1 MPKTIQKKTVATR
14 TQSKKDNKTVFG
26 FEEGRISA
34 YTIPEEVELTRELFT
49 EYKSS
54 RELWAQKFQ
63 ESVEFRAGAQW
74 TNEEQEVL
82 ESRGQA
88 PIVVNRIHPIVE
100 TAKSLLTYNSPQFRA
115 TAREDSDRSTAKV
128 FSDLFQYIWQT
139 SSGDEELK
147 KIIDDYYVGGM
158 GVMQVYQDPQ
168 ADLGK
173 GEVCVKSI
181 NPLDVFIDP
190 NSKDMYARDAAHI
203 LVCKYMTDEYAQ
215 LVYPEYMEVIQ
226 ESNPEPDNED
236 DYPVTNLAATEG
248 QMFFGDDDTQ
258 MHTKRKYTERYTK
271 VMMPYYNVYEPFSQR
286 EFIFTDEEFY
296 RYLSKSYIKLRKM
309 TGEEVII
316 FEDEAVANLVDI
328 IIETGGVFHYE
339 MPEPQADESGNI
351 VPMPPVR
358 VTGSETESKTGR
370 HIPGSTVVL
379 IPVSLE
385 ELKGLEEIVCNAIQK
400 PCIELIVSVGDHL
413 LYKRML
419 PTEEYPI
426 IPLMNVHHRNPY
438 PESDVRLYRPL
449 QEYINKIRSLIIA
462 HASTSTNVKLLI
474 PRGSADLRQIEEE
487 WSKAGTSVIE
497 FDAELG
503 APIVAGP
510 VPLPNELYK
519 NEADA
524 KYDLEYGFG
533 IFELM
538 QGSGK
543 SAPSTYRGTLVVDE
557 FGQRRIKSR
566 RDDIENFLNQ
576 IGKVAIPL
584 IQQIYTEEKVIRLIQ
599 PNGLEKEEQINF
611 YKEMEDGSVTKF
623 HDIGVGRYDLVVVSG
638 STLPTNRMA
647 LLNTY
652 MQMFQMGLIDQTE
665 VLKKTELVDIEG
677 VMERSG
683 QMQQMQQQMQAMA
696 EELKKVKGDLQTA
709 TREEV
714 HAKKR
719 LEVEKFSGDLDKISN
734 RADMAASLYK
744 ARLNDAK
751 SNLINSVTPEMEQAL
766 EEENMFDI
774 TPMLG
779 PEGDGELE

>member
-1 MPKTIQKKTVATR
+1 LPRNIQKKTAATR
-14 TQSKKDNKTVFG
+14 TQSQKDNKVVFD
-26 FEEGRISA
+26 FESGSIDSYE
-34 YTIPEEVELTRELFT
+34 TPEEVQLTQEIYT

-63 ESVEFRAGAQW
+63 EAVEFRAGAQW

-100 TAKSLLTYNSPQFRA
+100 TAKSLLTYNSPQFRT
-115 TAREDSDRSTAKV
+115 TAREDSDRKTAKV
-128 FSDLFQYIWQT
+128 FSDLFQYIWQH

-147 KIIDDYYVGGM
+147 RIIDDYYVGGM

-173 GEVCVKSI
+173 GEVCIKAL
-181 NPLDVFIDP
+181 NPLDVYIDP
-190 NSKDMYARDAAHI
+190 NSKDVYARDAAHI
-203 LVCKYMTDEYAQ
+203 LVCKYMTDEYAE
-215 LVYPEYMEVIQ
+215 LVYPEYMDIIEQ
-226 ESNPEPDNED
+226 SNPDDNQD
-236 DYPVTNLAATEG
+236 DYPVTDLAATEG
-248 QMFFGDDDTQ
+248 QMFSGTDETR
-258 MHTKRKYTERYTK
+258 MHTKRRYTERYTRTTAY
-271 VMMPYYNVYEPFSQR
+271 YYNVYEPFSQR
-286 EFIFTDEEFY
+286 EFLFDVDEFEQY
-296 RYLSKSYIKLRKM
+296 IAKSYIKIRKI
-309 TGEEVII
+309 TGEEIII
-316 FEDEAVANLVDI
+316 FEPEAVSSLVDI
-328 IIETGGVFHYE
+328 IIETGGTFHYQIPDPQMDE
-339 MPEPQADESGNI
+339 MGNP
-351 VPMPPVR
+351 VPAPPVR
-358 VTGSETESKTGR
+358 VNGPEDEDA
-370 HIPGSTVVL
+370 IPGSTTTL

-385 ELKGLEEIVCNAIQK
+385 ELKGMGEITCNEIQK
-400 PCIELIVSVGDHL
+400 PCIEMIVTVGDHL

-419 PTEEYPI
+419 PSEDYPI
-426 IPLMNVHHRNPY
+426 VTLMNVHHRNPY

-538 QGSGK
+538 QGSGA

-576 IGKVAIPL
+576 VGKVAIPL
-584 IQQIYTEEKVIRLIQ
+584 IQQLYTEEKVIRLLQ
-599 PNGLEKEEQINF
+599 PNGLEKEESINF
-611 YKEMEDGSVTKF
+611 YKEMEDGVVQKF
-623 HDIGVGRYDLVVVSG
+623 HDVGVGRYDLVVVSG

-683 QMQQMQQQMQAMA
+683 QMQQMQQTIQMLS

-709 TREEV
+709 SREEI

-719 LEVEKFSGDLDKISN
+719 LEVEKFSGELDKVSN

-751 SNLINSVTPEMEQAL
+751 SNLMNSVTPAMEEL

-774 TPMLG
+774 TPMLDT
-779 PEGDGELE
+779 EQDMES

>member
-1 MPKTIQKKTVATR
+1 
-14 TQSKKDNKTVFG
+14 
-26 FEEGRISA
+26 
-34 YTIPEEVELTRELFT
+34 
-49 EYKSS
+49 
-54 RELWAQKFQ
+54 
-63 ESVEFRAGAQW
+63 
-74 TNEEQEVL
+74 
-82 ESRGQA
+82 
-88 PIVVNRIHPIVE
+88 
-100 TAKSLLTYNSPQFRA
+100 
-115 TAREDSDRSTAKV
+115 
-128 FSDLFQYIWQT
+128 
-139 SSGDEELK
+139 
-147 KIIDDYYVGGM
+147 M

-173 GEVCVKSI
+173 GEVCIKAL
-181 NPLDVFIDP
+181 NPLDVYIDP
-190 NSKDMYARDAAHI
+190 NSKDVYARDAAHI
-203 LVCKYMTDEYAQ
+203 LVCKYMTDEYAE
-215 LVYPEYMEVIQ
+215 LVYPEYMDIIEQ
-226 ESNPEPDNED
+226 SNPDDNQD
-236 DYPVTNLAATEG
+236 DYPVTDLAATEG
-248 QMFFGDDDTQ
+248 QMFSGTDDTR
-258 MHTKRKYTERYTK
+258 MHTKRRYTERYTRTTAY
-271 VMMPYYNVYEPFSQR
+271 YYNVYEPFSQR
-286 EFIFTDEEFY
+286 EFLFDVDEFEQY
-296 RYLSKSYIKLRKM
+296 IAKSYIKIRKI
-309 TGEEVII
+309 TGEEIII
-316 FEDEAVANLVDI
+316 FEPEAVSDLVDI
-328 IIETGGVFHYE
+328 IIETGGTFHYE
-339 MPEPQADESGNI
+339 IPDPQMDEMGNP
-351 VPMPPVR
+351 VPAPPVR
-358 VTGSETESKTGR
+358 VNGPEDEDS
-370 HIPGSTVVL
+370 IPGSTTTL

-385 ELKGLEEIVCNAIQK
+385 ELKGMGEITCNEIQK
-400 PCIELIVSVGDHL
+400 PCIEMIVTVGDHL

-419 PTEEYPI
+419 PSEDYPI
-426 IPLMNVHHRNPY
+426 VTLMNVHHRNPY

-474 PRGSADLRQIEEE
+474 PRGSADLNQIEQE

-538 QGSGK
+538 QGSGA

-576 IGKVAIPL
+576 VGKVAIPL
-584 IQQIYTEEKVIRLIQ
+584 IQQLYTEEKVIRLLQ
-599 PNGLEKEEQINF
+599 PNGLEKEEAINF
-611 YKEMEDGSVTKF
+611 YKEMEDGVVQKF
-623 HDIGVGRYDLVVVSG
+623 HDVGVGRYDLVVVSG

-683 QMQQMQQQMQAMA
+683 QMQQMQQTIEMLS

-709 TREEV
+709 SREEI

-719 LEVEKFSGDLDKISN
+719 LEVEKFSGELDKVSN

-751 SNLINSVTPEMEQAL
+751 SNLMNSVTPAMDEL

-774 TPMLG
+774 TPMLDA
-779 PEGDGELE
+779 EQDMES

>member
-1 MPKTIQKKTVATR
+1 VPRNIQKKTAATR
-14 TQSKKDNKTVFG
+14 KQNKTDNKTVFG
-26 FEEGRISA
+26 FDDGRISA

-63 ESVEFRAGAQW
+63 ESIEFRAGAQW

-115 TAREDSDRSTAKV
+115 TAREDSDVKTAKV
-128 FSDLFQYIWQT
+128 FSDLFQYIWQ
-139 SSGDEELK
+139 SSAGDEELK

-173 GEVCVKSI
+173 GEVCLKSI

-190 NSKDMYARDAAHI
+190 NAKDVYARDAAHI
-203 LVCKYMTDEYAQ
+203 LVCKYMTDEYAE
-215 LVYPEYMEVIQ
+215 LVYPEYMDVIEQ
-226 ESNPEPDNED
+226 ANPEPDNED

-258 MHTKRKYTERYTK
+258 MHNKRKYTERYTRT
-271 VMMPYYNVYEPFSQR
+271 MMSYYNVYEPFSQR
-286 EFIFTDEEFY
+286 EFLFTDKEYKKYSE
-296 RYLSKSYIKLRKM
+296 KSYIKIRKI
-309 TGEEVII
+309 TGEEVVI
-316 FEDEAVANLVDI
+316 FEEEAVSNLVDVLL
-328 IIETGGVFHYE
+328 ETGGVFHYRI
-339 MPEPQADESGNI
+339 PEPQMDEMGNM
-351 VPMPPVR
+351 VPVPPIR
-358 VTGSETESKTGR
+358 VKGEEDEDA
-370 HIPGSTVVL
+370 IPGSTTVL
-379 IPVSLE
+379 IPVSIE
-385 ELKGLEEIVCNAIQK
+385 ELVGMGDITANVIEK
-400 PCIELIVSVGDHL
+400 PCIEMVVTVGDHL

-419 PTEEYPI
+419 PTEDYPI

-533 IFELM
+533 IFEMM
-538 QGSGK
+538 QGSGR

-576 IGKVAIPL
+576 CAKIAIPL
-584 IQQIYTEEKVIRLIQ
+584 IQQLYTEEKVIRLVQ
-599 PNGLEKEEQINF
+599 PSGLEKEERINF
-611 YKEMEDGSVTKF
+611 YKQMEDGAVVKY
-623 HDIGVGRYDLVVVSG
+623 HDIGVGKYDLVVVSG

-665 VLKKTELVDIEG
+665 VLKKTELVDVEG
-677 VMERSG
+677 VMQRAG
-683 QMQQMQQQMQAMA
+683 QMNQMAAELQALQQ
-696 EELKKVKGDLQTA
+696 ELKKVKGDLQTA
-709 TREEV
+709 EREEV

-719 LEVEKFSGDLDKISN
+719 LEVEKFSGELDKISN

-751 SNLINSVTPEMEQAL
+751 SNLINSVTPDLVNQL
-766 EEENMFDI
+766 EDEDDFSI
-774 TPMLG
+774 TPLM
-779 PEGDGELE
+779 EAGDGELE